1 MSLFF
6 SSLLQLLRDPNLVV
20 SLLTQRQPQ
29 SLGNII
35 SVTSLFQAFKLST
48 HYFYLSWSTLYSES
62 LLFMFFLSLWLFF
75 MASVTLPYLLETQ
88 HAVMRPFT
96 QSQGQ
101 PPLVCF
107 LIMMS
112 EAQVPFLSLC
122 MTTSSLILLPWVI
135 WCCMF
140 LYSWLYIP
148 CFSSS
153 ALGALP
159 YLFILVPSFVFWHLA
174 HTWKKSIQI
183 IWSSS
188 CPPIW
193 IDVSFWSF
201 ILSHLIFMSLL
212 NSCFSLCP
220 SQFNTLLF

>member
-6 SSLLQLLRDPNLVV
+6 PSLLQLLLDPNLVV
-20 SLLTQRQPQ
+20 SLLTQRQPL

-35 SVTSLFQAFKLST
+35 SITSLFLAFKLST

-88 HAVMRPFT
+88 HAVMPPFT

-112 EAQVPFLSLC
+112 EAQVPFLSFC
-122 MTTSSLILLPWVI
+122 MTTSSFILLPWVI
-135 WCCMF
+135 WCWMY

-153 ALGALP
+153 AFGALP
-159 YLFILVPSFVFWHLA
+159 YRSILVLHL
-174 HTWKKSIQI
+174 
-183 IWSSS
+183 
-188 CPPIW
+188 
-193 IDVSFWSF
+193 F
-201 ILSHLIFMSLL
+201 SH
-212 NSCFSLCP
+212 
-220 SQFNTLLF
+220 TLLILEKINPNHLEFFLSSNLNRCLFLVFYPVSSYFYVFA